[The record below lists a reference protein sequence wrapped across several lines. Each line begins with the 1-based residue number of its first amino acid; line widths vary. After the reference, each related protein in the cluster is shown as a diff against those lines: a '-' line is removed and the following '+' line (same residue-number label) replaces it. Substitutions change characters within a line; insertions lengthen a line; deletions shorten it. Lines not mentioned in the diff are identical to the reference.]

1 MNLNKVFLL
10 GHLGKDP
17 ILRQTNSGLDV
28 CNFSMAT
35 TETYKNKEGV
45 TEKKTDWHQ
54 IVVWGQ
60 QAANCSKYL
69 SKGSPVLLEGRLQS
83 REWTR
88 EDGST
93 IRRTEIV
100 AYSVNFLRWEKKR
113 EERKDYEN
121 EEFYNAG

>member
-69 SKGSPVLLEGRLQS
+69 SKGILFS
-83 REWTR
+83 
-88 EDGST
+88 
-93 IRRTEIV
+93 
-100 AYSVNFLRWEKKR
+100 
-113 EERKDYEN
+113 
-121 EEFYNAG
+121 